1 MERDFFKQ
9 PFSRE
14 EILDLVGKGQ
24 VSDMF
29 SFRSPSF
36 KKLGLNA
43 EALDDDKIVDLMLEE
58 PRLIRR
64 PVVRIDGVTYFGAN
78 EARLREILE

>member
-29 SFRSPSF
+29 SSRSPAF
-36 KKLGLNA
+36 KKLGLNVK
-43 EALDDDKIVDLMLEE
+43 ALDDNEMVELMLEE

-64 PVVRIDGVTYFGAN
+64 PVVRIDGVTYSGAN